1 MKVNSAC
8 RLFTFGLVAMLVTG
22 AHAQTEVLVFDSDS
36 SKKFF
41 DNFDFSYTR
50 FSFASSMIL
59 NSVGF
64 VASPGSGYNVKYILD
79 GITNEVS
86 VDSLTAADALGMRYF
101 NLAQPTSVNE
111 TSVLQIFNA
120 APSATGGTIQF
131 GGGFDSQTNLAVS
144 DVFFEGVRST
154 LENFSNQI
162 DYTKTSGNIKV
173 SNPGSNVA
181 PEPGTFALA
190 LTGGVAL
197 VGICIRRRRSAA

>member
-1 MKVNSAC
+1 MSYQFAG
-8 RLFTFGLVAMLVTG
+8 RLAAFGIIAMLVTG
-22 AHAQTEVLVFDSDS
+22 AHAQTEVLVFDS
-36 SKKFF
+36 
-41 DNFDFSYTR
+41 NSYSDIVVPFRAYTQ

-120 APSATGGTIQF
+120 NPKRVGGIVWF
-131 GGGFDSQTNLAVS
+131 GEDFNQQTNLAVS
-144 DVFFEGVRST
+144 NVFFEGVWNNG
-154 LENFSNQI
+154 NFLRN
-162 DYTKTSGNIKV
+162 DFTSGNIKV

-197 VGICIRRRRSAA
+197 VGICIRRRRCAA

>member
-1 MKVNSAC
+1 MKNISAY

-22 AHAQTEVLVFDSDS
+22 AHAQTEVLTFDSDS
-36 SKKFF
+36 FNENRT
-41 DNFDFSYTR
+41 NFTAGYTK

-64 VASPGSGYNVKYILD
+64 VASPGSGYNVKYIRD

-86 VDSLTAADALGMRYF
+86 VDSLTAADAFGMRYF

-120 APSATGGTIQF
+120 APSGTGGVVWF
-131 GGGFDSQTNLAVS
+131 GGGFDFETNLAVS
-144 DVFFEGVRST
+144 DVFFEGVQYT
-154 LENFSNQI
+154 NQ
-162 DYTKTSGNIKV
+162 DGVATSFTSGNIKV

-190 LTGGVAL
+190 LTGGGAL
-197 VGICIRRRRSAA
+197 LAICIRRRRSAA

>member
-1 MKVNSAC
+1 MIYHFAG
-8 RLFTFGLVAMLVTG
+8 RLAAFGIIGMLAVG
-22 AHAQTEVLVFDSDS
+22 AHAQNEVLVFDSDS

-111 TSVLQIFNA
+111 TSELQIFNA
-120 APSATGGTIQF
+120 NPTDPRGRGGVIWF
-131 GGGFDSQTNLAVS
+131 GGDFDSETNLAVS
-144 DVFFEGVRST
+144 GVFFEGVQMT
-154 LENFSNQI
+154 DGNFFDNSF
-162 DYTKTSGNIKV
+162 TSGNIKV

>member
-22 AHAQTEVLVFDSDS
+22 AHAQNEVLVFDSDS
-36 SKKFF
+36 YY
-41 DNFDFSYTR
+41 DNWKNFNTVYTK
-50 FSFASSMIL
+50 FSFDSSMIL

-86 VDSLTAADALGMRYF
+86 VDSLTAADAFGMRYF
-101 NLAQPTSVNE
+101 NLAQPTSVNA
-111 TSVLQIFNA
+111 TSVLQIFN
-120 APSATGGTIQF
+120 TGSRGDAGAVDF
-131 GGGFDSQTNLAVS
+131 GGDFNQQTNLAVS
-144 DVFFEGVRST
+144 NVFFEGVWNGNDFFAN
-154 LENFSNQI
+154 NF
-162 DYTKTSGNIKV
+162 TTGNIKV

-197 VGICIRRRRSAA
+197 IGICIRRRRSAA

>member
-1 MKVNSAC
+1 MKVKSAC
-8 RLFTFGLVAMLVTG
+8 RLFTSGLVAMLVTG
-22 AHAQTEVLVFDSDS
+22 AHAQTEVLTFDSDS
-36 SKKFF
+36 INENRT
-41 DNFDFSYTR
+41 NFTAGYTK

-120 APSATGGTIQF
+120 APTRVSGIVWF
-131 GGGFDSQTNLAVS
+131 GGDGDFNQQTNLAVS
-144 DVFFEGVRST
+144 NVFFEGVQYT
-154 LENFSNQI
+154 NQ
-162 DYTKTSGNIKV
+162 DGFDDSFTSGNIKV

-197 VGICIRRRRSAA
+197 IGICIRRRRSAA

>member
-1 MKVNSAC
+1 
-8 RLFTFGLVAMLVTG
+8 MLAVG

-36 SKKFF
+36 YNENLK
-41 DNFDFSYTR
+41 NFTAGYTK

-111 TSVLQIFNA
+111 TSVLRIFNA
-120 APSATGGTIQF
+120 DPSGTGGVVWF
-131 GGGFDSQTNLAVS
+131 GDGFDVETNLAVS
-144 DVFFEGVRST
+144 NVFFEGVHMTDDVDSDDW
-154 LENFSNQI
+154 F
-162 DYTKTSGNIKV
+162 TSGNIKV

-190 LTGGVAL
+190 LTGGGAL

>member
-1 MKVNSAC
+1 
-8 RLFTFGLVAMLVTG
+8 
-22 AHAQTEVLVFDSDS
+22 
-36 SKKFF
+36 
-41 DNFDFSYTR
+41 
-50 FSFASSMIL
+50 
-59 NSVGF
+59 

-120 APSATGGTIQF
+120 NPNRVGGIVWF
-131 GGGFDSQTNLAVS
+131 GEDFNQQTNLAVS
-144 DVFFEGVRST
+144 NVFFEGVWNNG
-154 LENFSNQI
+154 NFLRN
-162 DYTKTSGNIKV
+162 DFTSGNIKV

>member
-1 MKVNSAC
+1 MRMQTAY
-8 RLFTFGLVAMLVTG
+8 RLLILSQVAMLVSA

-36 SKKFF
+36 YSDSVQPFRA
-41 DNFDFSYTR
+41 YTQ

-120 APSATGGTIQF
+120 APTRVSGIVWF
-131 GGGFDSQTNLAVS
+131 GGDGDFNQQTNLAVS
-144 DVFFEGVRST
+144 NVFFEGVWNNG
-154 LENFSNQI
+154 NFLRN
-162 DYTKTSGNIKV
+162 DFTSGNIKV

-190 LTGGVAL
+190 LTGGGAL
-197 VGICIRRRRSAA
+197 LGICIRRRRTAA

>member
-1 MKVNSAC
+1 MKVKSAC
-8 RLFTFGLVAMLVTG
+8 RLLALGVVTMLVTG
-22 AHAQTEVLVFDSDS
+22 AHAQNEVLVFDSDS
-36 SKKFF
+36 YIQNVGGFNTF
-41 DNFDFSYTR
+41 YTK
-50 FSFASSMIL
+50 FSFDSSMIL

-86 VDSLTAADALGMRYF
+86 VDSLTAADAFGMRYF

-120 APSATGGTIQF
+120 DSFGRAGAVAF
-131 GGGFDSQTNLAVS
+131 GGNFNIETNLAVS

-154 LENFSNQI
+154 HVNQINNI
-162 DYTKTSGNIKV
+162 DYTQTTGNIKV

-190 LTGGVAL
+190 LTGGGAL
-197 VGICIRRRRSAA
+197 LGICIRRRRSAA

>member
-1 MKVNSAC
+1 
-8 RLFTFGLVAMLVTG
+8 
-22 AHAQTEVLVFDSDS
+22 VLVFDSDS
-36 SKKFF
+36 FKDSGEGFTGA
-41 DNFDFSYTR
+41 YTQ

-86 VDSLTAADALGMRYF
+86 VDSLTAADAFGMRYF

-120 APSATGGTIQF
+120 TPVGSAGVVEF
-131 GGGFDSQTNLAVS
+131 GGGFDPQTNLAVS
-144 DVFFEGVRST
+144 DVFFEGVQ
-154 LENFSNQI
+154 LPGI
-162 DYTKTSGNIKV
+162 DGLMNHLTTGNIKV

-181 PEPGTFALA
+181 LEPGTFALA

-197 VGICIRRRRSAA
+197 VGICIRRRRSVA

>member
-1 MKVNSAC
+1 MKVKSAC
-8 RLFTFGLVAMLVTG
+8 RLLALGLVTMLVTG
-22 AHAQTEVLVFDSDS
+22 AHAQTEVLTFDSDS
-36 SKKFF
+36 INENRT
-41 DNFDFSYTR
+41 NFTAGYTK

-64 VASPGSGYNVKYILD
+64 VASPGSGYNVKFILD

-101 NLAQPTSVNE
+101 NLVQPTSVNE

-120 APSATGGTIQF
+120 APSGTGGVIRF
-131 GGGFDSQTNLAVS
+131 GGDFDFETNLAVS
-144 DVFFEGVRST
+144 DVFFEGVQYT
-154 LENFSNQI
+154 NQ
-162 DYTKTSGNIKV
+162 DGFDDSFTSGNIKV

-190 LTGGVAL
+190 LTGGSAL
-197 VGICIRRRRSAA
+197 LGICIRRRRSAA